1 MEANVR
7 CNVVSNQ
14 IFCNHLVEISNITD
28 ERVEEFFEGYCM
40 VSHVIV
46 VLCDVLYFKLSCKYL
61 YFLVSLLSLH
71 CIKEETTCKEDS
83 MCYVC
88 YCVCVYVCVTIFLRD
103 ASYPEYHV
111 RNSSGN
117 LCDIPHHN
125 QKIISKSCSF

>member
-1 MEANVR
+1 MR

-14 IFCNHLVEISNITD
+14 ILCNHLVEISNITD
-28 ERVEEFFEGYCM
+28 EREEDFFVRNYM

-46 VLCDVLYFKLSCKYL
+46 VLRDVLYLMLSREYL

-71 CIKEETTCKEDS
+71 WIKEETTCKE
-83 MCYVC
+83 MGVCYVC
-88 YCVCVYVCVTIFLRD
+88 WCVTIFLHD
-103 ASYPEYHV
+103 ISYPEHHV

-125 QKIISKSCSF
+125 QKIISNSCGF